1 MASRRIWI
9 TGASQGIGFAAAHRF
24 AQEGASLAL
33 CARRPRQ
40 LKDAGERL
48 RKAGAPEV
56 MVMAGDV
63 AESDVCQRFA
73 SQALEALGGCDLLIH
88 NAGGGGPCTILSSE
102 EDAFNRDWSYAWQL
116 NVMAL
121 LRLVRAASASLRE
134 AKGTVIT
141 VSSAW
146 RLRPSRAMPP
156 SYGATKAA
164 LDDVT
169 ASLARELGPA
179 GVRVVGIAPGPVWT
193 ETWEMDL
200 KRVAESSGQPLET
213 VRAQVLAE
221 AGGETIVGRPGQMS
235 EIADAIAWLS
245 SPGASFVTGTTLVVD
260 GGFVAGP

>member
-1 MASRRIWI
+1 
-9 TGASQGIGFAAAHRF
+9 
-24 AQEGASLAL
+24 
-33 CARRPRQ
+33 
-40 LKDAGERL
+40 
-48 RKAGAPEV
+48 
-56 MVMAGDV
+56 
-63 AESDVCQRFA
+63 
-73 SQALEALGGCDLLIH
+73 
-88 NAGGGGPCTILSSE
+88 
-102 EDAFNRDWSYAWQL
+102 
-116 NVMAL
+116 
-121 LRLVRAASASLRE
+121 
-134 AKGTVIT
+134 
-141 VSSAW
+141 
-146 RLRPSRAMPP
+146 MPP